1 MTYWSAQTS
10 WTKILF
16 LVTAEEAFFARLTWN
31 LWWDLSGPD
40 SQWDCYNKIRPA
52 EWHSWD
58 VLKKTYLHS
67 QRDHLSL
74 TKCQQLKTWQDFRL
88 SLSLSLSLLRAR
100 ARALALSLSRS
111 RVLSLS
117 LSFALSLSLS
127 LSCSLILA
135 LSFSLSHSRSLTLSR
150 SLSFALSLS
159 LSLSLSLAL
168 ALALSLSL
176 SLYASVSYI
185 SE

>member
-16 LVTAEEAFFARLTWN
+16 LVTAVEAFFARLTWN

-40 SQWDCYNKIRPA
+40 SQWDCCNKIRPA

-88 SLSLSLSLLRAR
+88 SLSLCFSIFYFWIEDHCKGFQWRRKVLRYSSMKQTSTWFTGTNENSFVKGIIQSFNTKWKYACKVFANPLETCLHSLQSL
-100 ARALALSLSRS
+100 
-111 RVLSLS
+111 RVIHTN
-117 LSFALSLSLS
+117 
-127 LSCSLILA
+127 CSLN
-135 LSFSLSHSRSLTLSR
+135 HWN
-150 SLSFALSLS
+150 
-159 LSLSLSLAL
+159 
-168 ALALSLSL
+168 
-176 SLYASVSYI
+176 
-185 SE
+185 